1 MSCGELSKHPEINN
15 PEINDHG
22 RRGIVNVIDGKEKS
36 KIRVR
41 VNVSTSTK
49 GVKTYDG
56 TVEVIGHELADMT
69 RLHIETLTSMCLAEH
84 DKLIAMLDKRYPAGG
99 VLNE

>member
-1 MSCGELSKHPEINN
+1 MESEVKGES
-15 PEINDHG
+15 
-22 RRGIVNVIDGKEKS
+22 
-36 KIRVR
+36 RVR
-41 VNVSTSTK
+41 VRINVSTSTK

>member
-56 TVEVIGHELADMT
+56 TVELIDVVDSDLTILDV
-69 RLHIETLTSMCLAEH
+69 ETLATICLVEN
-84 DKLIAMLDKRYPAGG
+84 DRLIAKLDERYPAGNG
-99 VLNE
+99 LE

>member
-1 MSCGELSKHPEINN
+1 MHLNGCIIITMLLIGGNMEEVKGES
-15 PEINDHG
+15 
-22 RRGIVNVIDGKEKS
+22 
-36 KIRVR
+36 RVR
-41 VNVSTSTK
+41 VRINVSTSTK

-99 VLNE
+99 GL

>member
-1 MSCGELSKHPEINN
+1 MHLNGCIIFTMLLIGGNMEEVKGES
-15 PEINDHG
+15 
-22 RRGIVNVIDGKEKS
+22 
-36 KIRVR
+36 RVR
-41 VNVSTSTK
+41 VRINVSTSTK

>member
-56 TVEVIGHELADMT
+56 TVELIDVVKSDLTMQDVK
-69 RLHIETLTSMCLAEH
+69 TLTTICLVEN
-84 DKLIAMLDKRYPAGG
+84 DRLIAELDKRYPAGG
-99 VLNE
+99 GLE

>member
-41 VNVSTSTK
+41 INVSTSTK

-56 TVEVIGHELADMT
+56 TVELIDVVDSDFTIQDV
-69 RLHIETLTSMCLAEH
+69 ETLATICLVEN
-84 DKLIAMLDKRYPAGG
+84 DKLIAKLDERYPAGG
-99 VLNE
+99 LK

>member
-1 MSCGELSKHPEINN
+1 MSCGEISKHPEIT
-15 PEINDHG
+15 EG

-56 TVEVIGHELADMT
+56 TVELIDVVDSDLTIQDV
-69 RLHIETLTSMCLAEH
+69 ETLATICLVEN
-84 DKLIAMLDKRYPAGG
+84 DKLIAKLDKRYPAGG
-99 VLNE
+99 GLE